1 LTALKDG
8 SSKYGTGLAAMNTP
22 LKDVIYN
29 DLWKNNPVTVQILG
43 ICSTLAVT
51 NIFLNTLIMG
61 AGLIFVTAFSALTIS
76 FLRNVIPDRIRM
88 MVQTLVIASYVVIV
102 DIVLKAYVPNIS
114 RALGPYVG
122 LIITNCII
130 MGRMEAF
137 SSSNRPGIAFMDG
150 ILSGIGY
157 TWILLIIAFFR
168 ELLGFGTILGVEV
181 MDPLMRAAGVTG
193 GWINWSFMIMAPGG
207 FFMLA
212 IVIWIMNSVTAH
224 AGGQDTKGG
233 E

>member
-1 LTALKDG
+1 
-8 SSKYGTGLAAMNTP
+8 
-22 LKDVIYN
+22 
-29 DLWKNNPVTVQILG
+29 VTIQILG

-61 AGLIFVTAFSALTIS
+61 LGLIFVTAFSALTIS
-76 FLRNVIPDRIRM
+76 CLRNVIPDRIRM
-88 MVQTLVIASYVVIV
+88 MVQTLVISSYVVIV
-102 DIVLKAYVPNIS
+102 DIALKAYVPNIS

-137 SSSNRPGIAFMDG
+137 SSSNKPGIALLDG
-150 ILSGIGY
+150 IMSGIGY

-168 ELLGFGTILGVEV
+168 ELLGFGTVLGIEI
-181 MDPLMRAAGVTG
+181 MDPLMRSIGVTE
-193 GWINWSFMIMAPGG
+193 GWIEWSLMIMAPGG

-212 IVIWIMNSVTAH
+212 SLIWILNSFAAH
-224 AGGQDTKGG
+224 AAHSVNAPDSAGRQ
-233 E
+233 